1 MLSRPVSTTSAE
13 LVGRHLWAISQPV
26 RVRLIDTLER
36 VGEASVGE
44 LATTVGISRHDA
56 SQHLAILRRAGL
68 VRRRRSGR
76 HGLYQ
81 LIAPKR
87 VFAVY
92 EQIAADLHERV
103 LGDACEKEDELL

>member
-1 MLSRPVSTTSAE
+1 M
-13 LVGRHLWAISQPV
+13 WAISQPV

-44 LATTVGISRHDA
+44 LAEAVGISRHDA

-76 HGLYQ
+76 HGFYQ
-81 LIAPKR
+81 LVAPGR
-87 VFAVY
+87 VFEIY
-92 EQIAADLHERV
+92 EQVAADLHERARS
-103 LGDACEKEDELL
+103 DADELL